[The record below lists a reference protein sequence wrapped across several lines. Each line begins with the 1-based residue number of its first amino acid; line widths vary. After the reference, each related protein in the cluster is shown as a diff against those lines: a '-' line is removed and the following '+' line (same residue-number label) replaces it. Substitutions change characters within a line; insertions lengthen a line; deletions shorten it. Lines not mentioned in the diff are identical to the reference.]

1 MNVAFVIRTPGLA
14 LPVVLAML
22 AGTLAASPARAAGPA
37 DPARACSALAS
48 FDFSRVPDAATRIA
62 SAAPVAALD
71 DQPALC
77 RVIGYVA
84 TDVGIEIRLPESTWN
99 GKLYHAGC
107 GALCG
112 STALVF
118 DELKAANEALARGYA
133 VVASDMG
140 HRGVSATDALW
151 ARGNL
156 AAQIDFG
163 YRATHVAT
171 LAAKA
176 IVERFYGSPPQRS
189 YFEGCST
196 GGRQAL
202 LLAQRFP
209 ADFDGIVAGCPVLS
223 NAAQAVH
230 VAWSARAN
238 LDARGQPVLK
248 NEQLPLV
255 HAAVLAACDARDG
268 VKDGVV
274 ADPRA
279 CNFDPNSMRCKAR
292 SKADCLTPAQVDTVR
307 KLYQGARNSRGEP
320 LTSGGVPVGSELQ
333 WADAFVAVGE
343 QVPFEEKLANEYLA
357 NLGLFDASARPLSVR
372 DLNFDRDPQR
382 LVLTDALS
390 NAANP
395 DLRAFR
401 ARGGR
406 LILHQGWADPST
418 AGTASLDYY
427 ETVTRVIGSPERTQ
441 EFARL
446 YLLPG
451 VGHCGGGK
459 GAAVVDYLTALERW
473 VERGEAPDVL
483 VGYHIRGEVD
493 PGAARFPIDPA
504 QVDFTRAYY
513 PHPAFAHFTGKGAA
527 SDHKNWMKAAPPA
540 PKR

>member
-1 MNVAFVIRTPGLA
+1 MIRCRAWTSRCSGWLG
-14 LPVVLAML
+14 VVAML
-22 AGTLAASPARAAGPA
+22 AVFPSQAAGPA
-37 DPARACSALAS
+37 DPAKACAALAS
-48 FDFSRVPDAATRIA
+48 FDFSRIPDAATRIA
-62 SAAPVAALD
+62 AAAPLVGAD

-84 TDVGIEIRLPESTWN
+84 TDVGVELRLPETTWN

-133 VVASDMG
+133 VLASDMG
-140 HRGVSATDALW
+140 HRGVSPIDGLW
-151 ARGNL
+151 ARGDL
-156 AAQIDFG
+156 GAQIDFG

-176 IVERFYGSPPQRS
+176 ILERYYGTPAQRS

-209 ADFDGIVAGCPVLS
+209 ADFDGIIAGCPILS
-223 NAAQAVH
+223 NAAESVH
-230 VAWSARAN
+230 VAWSSRAN

-248 NEQLPLV
+248 HEQLPLV

-268 VKDGVV
+268 VKDGIV

-292 SKADCLTPAQVDTVR
+292 SKADCLTPVQVETVR
-307 KLYQGARNSRGEP
+307 KLYQGARNSRGEL
-320 LTSGGVPVGSELQ
+320 LTSGGVPPGSELQ
-333 WADAFVAVGE
+333 WANAFIPVGA
-343 QVPFEEKLANEYLA
+343 QPAFEEQLAKEYLA
-357 NLGLFDASARPLSVR
+357 NLGLFDASARPLSLR
-372 DLNFDRDPQR
+372 ELNFDRDPPR

-390 NAANP
+390 NASNP

-401 ARGGR
+401 QRGGR

-418 AGTASLDYY
+418 ASTATPDYY
-427 ETVTRVIGSPERTQ
+427 ETVTRVVGTPERTQ
-441 EFARL
+441 EFAQI
-446 YLLPG
+446 G
-451 VGHCGGGK
+451 
-459 GAAVVDYLTALERW
+459 
-473 VERGEAPDVL
+473 
-483 VGYHIRGEVD
+483 
-493 PGAARFPIDPA
+493 
-504 QVDFTRAYY
+504 RA
-513 PHPAFAHFTGKGAA
+513 HV
-527 SDHKNWMKAAPPA
+527 
-540 PKR
+540 